1 MKEIWF
7 WISKDLTELVI
18 TIIIILIAV
27 GCFGLWFLIDVIK
40 RGFKKK

>member
-7 WISKDLTELVI
+7 WISKDLAELAI

-27 GCFGLWFLIDVIK
+27 GCFGLRFLIDKIK

>member
-7 WISKDLTELVI
+7 WISKDLAELGI
-18 TIIIILIAV
+18 TIIIILIAT

-40 RGFKKK
+40 RGFKRK